1 MNFKNNKVK
10 IAACALTASLILT
23 GCAGS
28 IKELISGAK
37 AEFNSG
43 SWIVIEQEEPG
54 IIIADSTRPTTAPET
69 FVPPTTEEIIIPET
83 TIPPEET
90 EETKKPEETEEPEE
104 TFVPEETKEPEDTK
118 EPEPTEKPP
127 VPIEPP
133 VKPEFQE
140 TKVVYAKEEAT
151 IYANKSENALPISSL
166 NVNEAAYRIAS
177 YENGWCLVKQNNF
190 IGYVQGDKLEYSK
203 DYFES
208 EYIHLVHNDIV
219 VTTSTLNFRTGP
231 SEEYDVLYTFAK
243 NTELQVIAEANNGW
257 LVVRHNGTIGYVH
270 SGYTQSMLARAQDL
284 YPELD
289 LNEINPQM
297 VVYTTSG
304 LNIRCGNSTEFES
317 LGLLEKYET
326 LRVLGEYDDWYFV
339 MTNDYNF
346 GFVNKN
352 YTQVLKD
359 RYVIVD
365 KSEQRLY
372 LYNNNDLLYV
382 TPVTTGKDATPSDT
396 GLFKILNKNRNV
408 TLTDN
413 ETYWSPVDY
422 WMRYNGGE
430 GLHDASWRSVFGT
443 ESYHYAGSHGCI
455 NIPPAIT
462 DEIYE
467 NVEVGT
473 KVLVHK

>member
-1 MNFKNNKVK
+1 MNLKNKKVK
-10 IAACALTASLILT
+10 IAACALSASVVLT
-23 GCAGS
+23 GCTGS
-28 IKELISGAK
+28 IKDLINSAIAEL
-37 AEFNSG
+37 NLG
-43 SWIVIEQEEPG
+43 SFVATEQEKPG
-54 IIIADSTRPTTAPET
+54 IIIADSTKPTFIPEVFIPPTPEEIIIHDPTTP
-69 FVPPTTEEIIIPET
+69 PPTTEEEK
-83 TIPPEET
+83 EQ
-90 EETKKPEETEEPEE
+90 EE
-104 TFVPEETKEPEDTK
+104 TFVPEETKEPEETQ
-118 EPEPTEKPP
+118 ESEPTEKPP

-133 VKPEFQE
+133 IKPEFQE

-166 NVNEAAYRIAS
+166 NINEAAYRIVS
-177 YENGWCLVKQNNF
+177 CENDWCLVKQNEF

-231 SEEYDVLYTFAK
+231 SEEYNILYTFSN

-257 LVVRHNGTIGYVH
+257 LVVRHNGKIGYVH
-270 SGYTQSMLARAQDL
+270 SGYTQSMLARAQEL

-289 LNEINPQM
+289 LTELNPQK
-297 VVYTTSG
+297 VVYSTTD
-304 LNIRCGNSTEFES
+304 LNIRCGNSTEFAS
-317 LGLLEKYET
+317 LGLLERFET

-359 RYVIVD
+359 RYIIVD

-372 LYNNNDLLYV
+372 LYNNNDLLYI
-382 TPVTTGKDATPSDT
+382 TPVTTGKDTTPSDT

-430 GLHDASWRSVFGT
+430 GLHDADWRSVFGT
-443 ESYHYAGSHGCI
+443 QSYHYAGSHGCI